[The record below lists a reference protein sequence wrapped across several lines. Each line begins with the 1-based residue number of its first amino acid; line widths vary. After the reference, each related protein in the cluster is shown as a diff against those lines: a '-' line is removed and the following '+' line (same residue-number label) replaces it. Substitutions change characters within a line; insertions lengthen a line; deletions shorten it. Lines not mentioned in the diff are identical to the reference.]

1 MLTVYILLIR
11 QTAGK
16 TMSRLSRR
24 RFLGGSVAAGAALW
38 APYAQAVGANNDVRV
53 AVVGLHGRGK
63 NLITLFSQ
71 VDGVR
76 IGALCDVD
84 SQVLDGQ
91 LQRLKGQ
98 GQRPTAYTDVRKLL
112 EDNSIDAVVIAT
124 PNHWHSLM
132 GIWACQA
139 GKDVYVE
146 KPVSQNLWEGGQLVA
161 AARKYDSIVASGT
174 QNRSEV
180 GLQQVMQYLQAGS
193 IGKIRVARG
202 LCYNRRKSIGKV
214 DGPQPIPAHIDYDLW
229 SGPAPV
235 KPLMRQQVHYYW
247 HWDQTFGNGDL
258 GNQGIHEMDLCRWA
272 LGVGHLPPRVL
283 SAGGRFGY
291 VDDGNTANT
300 QVTILDYEPAPI
312 IFELRGL
319 PTRAGADEVDKHHGI
334 NVGIVV
340 ECEQGYFAGGRGG
353 GTVYDWDGKV
363 IEHFKDPGQ
372 SHQANFI
379 DAVRS
384 RDRSQLSAE
393 IEEGHLSSALCHMAN
408 TAYRLARPAAPDRIA
423 ESLKDR
429 PLAADA
435 ISRMVKHL
443 QANKIDLEQ
452 SGLAI
457 SKSLQWNGQTQQF
470 KNAEE
475 ANRLLTRDYRP
486 GFTVPETV

>member
-1 MLTVYILLIR
+1 
-11 QTAGK
+11 
-16 TMSRLSRR
+16 MSRLSRR
-24 RFLGGSVAAGAALW
+24 HFLGGSVAAGTALW
-38 APYAQAVGANNDVRV
+38 APFARAVGANNDIRV

-63 NLITLFSQ
+63 NLVTLFSQ

-76 IGALCDVD
+76 IEALCDVD
-84 SQVLDGQ
+84 SQVLDKY
-91 LQRLKGQ
+91 LQVLRGQ
-98 GQRPTAYTDVRKLL
+98 GQSVTGYTDMRKLL
-112 EDNSIDAVVIAT
+112 DVKSIDAVVIAT

-161 AARKYDSIVASGT
+161 AARRYDRIVASGT

-180 GLQQVMQYLQAGS
+180 GLQRVMKYLQEGS
-193 IGKIRVARG
+193 LGKIKVARG

-247 HWDQTFGNGDL
+247 HWDHTFGNGDL

-272 LGVGHLPPRVL
+272 LGVNHLPPRVV

-319 PTRAGADEVDKHHGI
+319 PTRAGADKVDSLRGI
-334 NVGIVV
+334 QVGIVV

-353 GTVYDWDGKV
+353 GTVYDWDNNV
-363 IEHFKDPGQ
+363 IEHFNEPGE

-379 DAVRS
+379 NAVRS

-393 IEEGHLSSALCHMAN
+393 IEEGHLSSGLCHMAN
-408 TAYRLARPAAPDRIA
+408 TAYRLARPSPPDRIA
-423 ESLKDR
+423 EKMRES
-429 PLAADA
+429 PLAWDA
-435 ISRMVKHL
+435 LSRMVEHL
-443 QANKIDLEQ
+443 KANEIDLEK
-452 SGLAI
+452 SGVAI
-457 SKSLQWNGQTQQF
+457 SPRLQWNRQAQQF
-470 KNAEE
+470 DGAED

-486 GFTVPETV
+486 GFTVPKTV